1 MRKRKDK
8 TYSALSTKHT
18 FRRFFESQGIFPRHF
33 LTVRTTRRAHV
44 CEWIRHE
51 RLNRHRDLVHRLYEL
66 FQCYCHICAVI
77 KLHALLCCTGQN
89 IHCSFSVSI
98 SFSPLFFLLNLFL
111 IVGNF
116 QIHRYVVFL
125 LERGT
130 MSLEEYFVFAEGRG
144 MRRNSKIVD
153 SVNMCIILLKHVQ
166 QTVR

>member
-8 TYSALSTKHT
+8 TYSSLSTKHT
-18 FRRFFESQGIFPRHF
+18 LRRFFESQGIFPRHF
-33 LTVRTTRRAHV
+33 LTVVRRGVLMFVSESDTRGST
-44 CEWIRHE
+44 C
-51 RLNRHRDLVHRLYEL
+51 HRDLVHRLYEL